1 MSTTEKIDWSKC
13 DDVESVPGRVSGAW
27 VIKGTRVQADA
38 IVENARAGCT
48 AEEIAG
54 PDIPRASPSTSS
66 SACCASPRSHRP
78 RTDEDPARRKRSKRF
93 APHTRHD
100 VRTAPEMGWARY
112 SNGQLLDEA
121 EKAGF
126 EALIKGIEA
135 CRISRISP
143 AEISPSSFSPPMP
156 GPSFAPSHRRCS
168 ARSRMSHPALSP
180 LPPFT
185 VRDDPGA
192 RLHPRAEFSP
202 ASTDKFLD
210 AAKISAAMNRA
221 GCRASVSV
229 PTCSS
234 PHHLSSI
241 SAVTC
246 ARYSEFPRH
255 EFRVTGGLAPSHHCR
270 RRDPQCHDSDQMRI
284 LSSLR
289 PRHRSAVPY

>member
-1 MSTTEKIDWSKC
+1 MRI
-13 DDVESVPGRVSGAW
+13 
-27 VIKGTRVQADA
+27 
-38 IVENARAGCT
+38 
-48 AEEIAG
+48 
-54 PDIPRASPSTSS
+54 
-66 SACCASPRSHRP
+66 
-78 RTDEDPARRKRSKRF
+78 
-93 APHTRHD
+93 
-100 VRTAPEMGWARY
+100 
-112 SNGQLLDEA
+112 LLDENA
-121 EKAGF
+121 PSGLRRILATTCALHPKWAGPATPTASYSTKPKKPVSKRSSP
-126 EALIKGIEA
+126 EIEA

-246 ARYSEFPRH
+246 ARCSEFPRH

>member
-121 EKAGF
+121 EKAVS
-126 EALIKGIEA
+126 K
-135 CRISRISP
+135 RSSRGSKLAVS
-143 AEISPSSFSPPMP
+143 AE
-156 GPSFAPSHRRCS
+156 SHRPKYRRHHFLHQCL
-168 ARSRMSHPALSP
+168 AHHSHPATDGAARGRECLTRHFHLCHLSP
-180 LPPFT
+180 SATIPAPACTHVLNS
-185 VRDDPGA
+185 VRPA
-192 RLHPRAEFSP
+192 LTNSWTPR
-202 ASTDKFLD
+202 KFL
-210 AAKISAAMNRA
+210 
-221 GCRASVSV
+221 
-229 PTCSS
+229 
-234 PHHLSSI
+234 
-241 SAVTC
+241 
-246 ARYSEFPRH
+246 
-255 EFRVTGGLAPSHHCR
+255 
-270 RRDPQCHDSDQMRI
+270 PQ
-284 LSSLR
+284 
-289 PRHRSAVPY
+289 